1 MENLKVSSDK
11 SLLDINLIYSFLT
24 NAYWS
29 KGKSKEVVEE
39 SIKNSICFGI
49 YLDDKQIGFARVIS
63 DKITLAYLLDV
74 FIIEPHRGK
83 GYSKILITYI
93 LNYPHLAKVKKWMLA
108 TSDAKG
114 LYEKFGFHELKN
126 PGSFMEKLTKK

>member
-49 YLDDKQIGFARVIS
+49 YLDDKQIGFARVITS
-63 DKITLAYLLDV
+63 DITLAYLLM
-74 FIIEPHRGK
+74 
-83 GYSKILITYI
+83 YYYILNHTEEKDFRTILTTYI
-93 LNYPHLAKVKKWMLA
+93 LNYTPLKGKKYWMLT
-108 TSDAKG
+108 TSDEKD
-114 LYEKFGFHELKN
+114 LYEKFQI
-126 PGSFMEKLTKK
+126 SMT